1 MFRHKGS
8 IFTIPAEQSF
18 LDSLAS
24 QMIIETE
31 GDLSQFSETIVL
43 LPTRRA
49 CRALQDSFLR
59 LREGVPTALPAMQ
72 AIGDVDEEEL
82 AFDNITGIDIAELAP
97 AMPDSYRILS
107 LAKRI
112 QSHRISLPEVS
123 PHVSPPDQA
132 LLLAIELARF
142 LDMVQTERL
151 DFAGLDALVPEELA
165 MHWQETLGFLR
176 DFTENWPSEV
186 ERLGFLEPAERRNR
200 LLDARVQQWGSN
212 PPAGPIIAAGST
224 GSIPVTADLL
234 AMVARMPQGRVILP
248 GLDLLS
254 DETNWAA
261 ISKDPT
267 HPQFGMA
274 RLLKRLKVKREDV
287 AVWGHQ
293 SICDRRARL
302 ILEAMRPAPMTAVW
316 QNLEKSEPL
325 PTDGLHLIECSNESE
340 EAGVIALILRKQLE
354 VEGKTG
360 ALVTGD
366 RRLARRVAM
375 ELKRWKINIDDS
387 AGIPLADTYPA
398 IFMRLVAEMVAEQ
411 FGPVALLGLGK
422 HPLTAAGFTVAGLR
436 SGIRLMDRTILRGPR
451 SAPGIQGIRSLLETT
466 ESKSLDASSKS
477 LLANILDEFDI
488 RCRPMSSLRD
498 GKVPFSALVEAH
510 IKVAEALAQTED
522 RGGAERL
529 WVGES
534 GESLARFFSDLRVS
548 ASVFSDLSLYHYPAV
563 LNILMRRTI
572 VRPRYGMHPRLN
584 VWGPLEARLQKA
596 DCIIVA
602 GLNEGNW
609 PLEVKPDPWLS
620 RPMRRSFGLPVA
632 EQRIG
637 LSAHDFTQLLAAPE
651 VFLTRSRKVDGTPTV
666 PTRWL
671 SRLNS
676 VLRAAGNSSGL
687 IAPDHWTHWQTRLDR
702 PKFIKPVGPPVPRP
716 PISARPEK
724 LSVTQI
730 ETLMRDP
737 YGIYARHIIN
747 LKKLEPLEADPGA
760 SQNGMIIHVILDRY
774 ISRFSD
780 GPPPADLQV
789 LLKIGEEVFGEHP
802 MRPSV
807 YAFWWPR
814 FCRIAEWFV
823 VEYERVRVNGVIK
836 SFTEIQGS
844 INLETKNGPFELTAR
859 ADRIDQFADGRLEII
874 DYKTGSTPT
883 KKQVQNGLSPQ
894 LPLEALI
901 ASNGG
906 FEGLKGQDIW
916 EVFAFY
922 YWKLGGGHP
931 AGTTTSFDN
940 LETLI
945 EEAFVGVQ
953 TLVEKFSDPATAYEA
968 IPVPS
973 RKPHYN
979 DYEHLERILEWSGGT
994 KK

>member
-1 MFRHKGS
+1 MFRPEDS
-8 IFTIPAEQSF
+8 IFTIPAERSF

-31 GDLSQFSETIVL
+31 GDLSHFSETIVL

-59 LREGVPTALPAMQ
+59 IREGVPTALPVMH
-72 AIGDVDEEEL
+72 AIGDIDEEEL
-82 AFDNITGIDIAELAP
+82 AFDSIAGIDIADLAP
-97 AMPDSYRILS
+97 AMPDSHRILS

-112 QSHRISLPEVS
+112 QSHSISLPEVPTNIS
-123 PHVSPPDQA
+123 SPDQA
-132 LLLAIELARF
+132 LLLAVELARF

-151 DFAGLDALVPEELA
+151 DFAGLDTLVPEDLA

-176 DFTENWPSEV
+176 DFTENWPLEV

-200 LLDARVQQWGSN
+200 LLDARVQQWGKN
-212 PPAGPIIAAGST
+212 PPAGPVIAAGST
-224 GSIPVTADLL
+224 GSIPATADLL
-234 AMVARMPQGRVILP
+234 ALVARMPQGRVVLP

-254 DETNWAA
+254 DATNWAA
-261 ISKDPT
+261 ISKDPA

-274 RLLKRLKVKREDV
+274 KLLKRLKVKREDV

-293 SICDRRARL
+293 SICEQRSRL

-316 QNLEKSEPL
+316 HNLGKSEPL
-325 PTDGLHLIECSNESE
+325 PTDGLHLIECSDEAE
-340 EAGVIALILRKQLE
+340 EAGVVALILRKQLE

-360 ALVTGD
+360 ALVTSD

-375 ELKRWKINIDDS
+375 QLNRWKINIDDS
-387 AGIPLADTYPA
+387 AGVPLADTYPA
-398 IFMRLVAEMVAEQ
+398 IFMRLVAEMVAEK

-422 HPLTAAGFTVAGLR
+422 HPLAAAGFTVAGFR
-436 SGIRLMDRTILRGPR
+436 SGIRLMDRTILRGPKP
-451 SAPGIQGIRSLLETT
+451 APGIEGIRSLLEANK
-466 ESKSLDASSKS
+466 SKSLDAPSKS

-488 RCRPMSSLRD
+488 RCRPLIVLGD

-522 RGGAERL
+522 KVGAERV
-529 WVGES
+529 WAGES
-534 GESLARFFSDLRVS
+534 GESLAQFFSDLRLS
-548 ASVFSDLSLYHYPAV
+548 ASVFSDLSLNHYPAV

-572 VRPRYGMHPRLN
+572 VRPRYGMHPRLH

-596 DCIIVA
+596 DCIVVA

-676 VLRAAGNSSGL
+676 VLRAAGNDSGL
-687 IAPDHWTHWQTRLDR
+687 IAPDYWTRWQAMLDR
-702 PKFIKPVGPPVPRP
+702 PKFIKPVSPPAPRP
-716 PISARPEK
+716 PISARPKK

-760 SQNGMIIHVILDRY
+760 SQNGIIIHGVLDRY
-774 ISRFSD
+774 VSRFSD
-780 GPPPADLQV
+780 GPPPGDLQV
-789 LLKIGEEVFGEHP
+789 LLKIGEEVFGECP

-807 YAFWWPR
+807 HAFWWPR

-823 VEYERVRVNGVIK
+823 EYERARVNEVLK
-836 SFTEIQGS
+836 SFTEMQGS
-844 INLETKNGPFELTAR
+844 IKLETKNGPFQLTAR
-859 ADRIDQFADGRLEII
+859 ADRIDQLTDGRLEII

-894 LPLEALI
+894 LSLEALI
-901 ASNGG
+901 ASKGG
-906 FEGLKGQDIW
+906 FEGLNGQDI
-916 EVFAFY
+916 VGVGAFY
-922 YWKLGGGHP
+922 YCKLGGGDP
-931 AGTTTSFDN
+931 AGTVISFDN
-940 LETLI
+940 LETLT
-945 EEAFVGVQ
+945 EEALVGVQ

-973 RKPHYN
+973 RKPQYN
-979 DYEHLERILEWSGGT
+979 DYEHLERILEWSGGS